1 MFLAKIQSIEVP
13 EYVTADRSIETFIY
27 ISDEDEEVT
36 TISEMLPIDMPMPE
50 EYFSMDQKPLEPLD
64 EVANEDSPLVIEE
77 TLIDENYGGLAVDM
91 DQGSISQMNV
101 VSDNSMLEIGD
112 AEPQDIQVDLDEL
125 LMDHEEIIGNVEP
138 VELSEMEK

>member
-1 MFLAKIQSIEVP
+1 
-13 EYVTADRSIETFIY
+13 
-27 ISDEDEEVT
+27 
-36 TISEMLPIDMPMPE
+36 MPE

-77 TLIDENYGGLAVDM
+77 PLIDENYGGLAVDM

-138 VELSEMEK
+138 VEL